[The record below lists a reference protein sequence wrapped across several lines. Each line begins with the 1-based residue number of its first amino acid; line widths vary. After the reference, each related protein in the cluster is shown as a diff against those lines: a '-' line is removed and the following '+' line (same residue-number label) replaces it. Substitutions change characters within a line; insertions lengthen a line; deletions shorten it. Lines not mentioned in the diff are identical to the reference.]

1 MMDPEKIMDG
11 ISKELLSTLKAMS
24 NSKDVKE
31 KVAYSE
37 IVNNLCNSLGV
48 FLDVA
53 SSMMD
58 FEEDEE

>member
-1 MMDPEKIMDG
+1 MDPEKIMEG

-24 NSKDVKE
+24 SAKDVKE

>member
-1 MMDPEKIMDG
+1 MDPEKIMDG

-24 NSKDVKE
+24 GSKDVKE

-37 IVNNLCNSLGV
+37 VVNNLCNSLGV

>member
-1 MMDPEKIMDG
+1 MDPEKIMDG

-24 NSKDVKE
+24 STKDVKE

-37 IVNNLCNSLGV
+37 VVNNLCNSLGV

>member
-1 MMDPEKIMDG
+1 MDPEKIMDG

-24 NSKDVKE
+24 NTKDVKE